1 MSKHNTKP
9 QANNQL
15 AFNKNASERSPFN
28 VAAKPASKASRKRK
42 QDRNKANRNARA
54 ALYSEFQGSNKWNNC
69 SAFHTGIVAL
79 SGGTA

>member
-28 VAAKPASKASRKRK
+28 VTAKPASKAARKRK
-42 QDRNKANRNARA
+42 QDRNKVNRNTRA
-54 ALYSEFQGSNKWNNC
+54 ALYNEFQGSNKWNNC
-69 SAFHTGIVAL
+69 ALFHTTIRAL
-79 SGGTA
+79 QGGTA

>member
-1 MSKHNTKP
+1 MSKHNVTN

-15 AFNKNASERSPFN
+15 AFNRNASERSPFN
-28 VAAKPASKASRKRK
+28 VAARPASKAARKRK
-42 QDRNKANRNARA
+42 QERNKANRAVRA
-54 ALYSEFQGSNKWNNC
+54 ALYNEFQSANKWNNA